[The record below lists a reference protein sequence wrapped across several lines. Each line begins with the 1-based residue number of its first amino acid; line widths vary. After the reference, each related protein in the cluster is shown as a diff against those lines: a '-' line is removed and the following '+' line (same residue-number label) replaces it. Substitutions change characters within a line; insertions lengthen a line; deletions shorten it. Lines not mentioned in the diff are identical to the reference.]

1 MGVSQYSASLWR
13 LTNLAVETQKVPFV
27 VTGLF
32 WKPFDARF
40 EDLLDDLRFHQDLV
54 KSEMLL
60 AEMHDT
66 RKARELNRTYLL
78 EVQGRLRTAERVQA
92 AKNKPPSTDADKRA
106 REKQQKGISS
116 MIYAP
121 LRHDRKLRSC

>member
-1 MGVSQYSASLWR
+1 MEVSQWSAPFRR
-13 LTNLAVETQKVPFV
+13 LADLAVEAKKVPFV

-66 RKARELNRTYLL
+66 RKAREFNSTYLL
-78 EVQGRLRTAERVQA
+78 EVQGRLRAAEKAQA
-92 AKNKPPSTDADKRA
+92 AKNKPPATDADKRA
-106 REKQQKGISS
+106 HEKQQKGISS

-121 LRHDRKLRSC
+121 PRHDRKLRSC